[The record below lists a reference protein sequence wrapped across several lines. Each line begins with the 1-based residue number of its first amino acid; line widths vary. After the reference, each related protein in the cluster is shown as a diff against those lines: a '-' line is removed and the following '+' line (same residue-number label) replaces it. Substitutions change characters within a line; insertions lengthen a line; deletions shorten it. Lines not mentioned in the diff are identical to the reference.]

1 MLIQFSLEN
10 FLSFK
15 DNASLSMVAGKRK
28 SKNKSLDQGAT
39 FELNKDLNLLKCAV
53 LYGANASGKSNLISA
68 LRFVKSFILNS
79 SKESRVDEPIATS
92 PFKLQTRLDAR
103 PSGFQV
109 IFAVGKTIFQY
120 DFSVDQNRV
129 HAESLLSVKDG
140 KEVEL
145 FTRTMN
151 DISLHKS
158 FKEGKL
164 LAEKTRPNA
173 LFLSVCANFNGEI
186 SNLISQW
193 FSSLTIIS
201 GIRDEVSLE
210 RTRTLLG
217 TEKEAQISRLLNE
230 FDLGMERI
238 ALSDLSE
245 TALRRANAP
254 KGNASLLEAMEK
266 FEEKVGLS
274 SRRAINTYHKVF
286 DEQGELHGEIPFL
299 LSNESEGS
307 QKMIA
312 LSGPLVEALENARVI
327 VIDELDARLH
337 PIISKQIIEIFNSGT
352 VNQKNAQLIAATHDT
367 NLLDKDLLRR
377 DQIWFTEKNRYG
389 ASHLFSLTEYRVRND
404 ASFEKDYILGKYGAI
419 PLLGNIS
426 EVFEPVDQ
434 PLPLENSLAGD

>member
-1 MLIQFSLEN
+1 MLIQFSFEN

-28 SKNKSLDQGAT
+28 SQNKSLDQGAT
-39 FELNKDLNLLKCAV
+39 FELNKDLSLLKCAV

-68 LRFVKSFILNS
+68 LRFVRNFILNS
-79 SKESRVDEPIATS
+79 SKESRVDEPIASS
-92 PFKLQTRLDAR
+92 PFKLQTGLDTK
-103 PSGFQV
+103 PSGFRV
-109 IFAVGKTIFQY
+109 IFAIDETIFQY
-120 DFSVDQNRV
+120 DFSVDQKRV

-145 FTRTMN
+145 FTRTLN

-186 SNLISQW
+186 SSLISQW

-238 ALSDLSE
+238 ALNELSE
-245 TALRRANAP
+245 LALLRAKAP
-254 KGNASLLEAMEK
+254 KANVQLFDAIKK
-266 FEEKVGLS
+266 FEETLGQP
-274 SRRAINTYHKVF
+274 SRRAINTFHKVF
-286 DEQGELHGEIPFL
+286 DDQGNDQGEVPFL
-299 LSNESEGS
+299 LSDESEGS

-312 LSGPLVEALENARVI
+312 LSGPMVDALENARVI

-352 VNQKNAQLIAATHDT
+352 VNQQNAQLIAATHDT

-419 PLLGNIS
+419 PLVGNIS
-426 EVFEPVDQ
+426 EIFEPANQIVS
-434 PLPLENSLAGD
+434 PENTILGA